1 MIGIPPESPFF
12 CFQQC
17 TSIFLSILSWLGR
30 SPGEPVSQPHSKTWR
45 RDSLSTTVE
54 PIWWN
59 RMKMGVDT
67 GKPVGE
73 FLSDLVSGTDVHLQ
87 TCNCLHELKQ
97 A

>member
-1 MIGIPPESPFF
+1 
-12 CFQQC
+12 
-17 TSIFLSILSWLGR
+17 
-30 SPGEPVSQPHSKTWR
+30 
-45 RDSLSTTVE
+45 
-54 PIWWN
+54 
-59 RMKMGVDT
+59 MKMGVDT